1 MKIASI
7 QLNICWENKSANF
20 KRARFF
26 VKQAKKDHCDLIIF
40 PEMFNTGFSM
50 NPDITTEPVNSETS
64 KFLCM
69 LAKKY
74 KINLIAGFV
83 ERNKE
88 RDENIALFVNKSG
101 EIKSRYVKNYPY
113 SYAGENKVY
122 SCGKNPV
129 IFDLED
135 HPATTFICY
144 DLRFPELFRKIA
156 KKVEIIII
164 IANWPVARQMHWE
177 TLLKARAI
185 ENQCFVVGVNR
196 IGKDGNNLEYGGASH
211 VYSPLGQDLS
221 KGDIDQEYILTEINL
236 REVSKIRKTLPFLN
250 DMKDF

>member
-20 KRARFF
+20 ERARLF
-26 VKQAKKDHCDLIIF
+26 VKKAKKDHCDLIIF

-50 NPDITTEPVNSETS
+50 NSNITTEPAKGETS
-64 KFLCM
+64 IFLCQ
-69 LAKKY
+69 LAKEY
-74 KINLIAGFV
+74 EINLIAGFV
-83 ERNKE
+83 ERHKE
-88 RDENIALFVNKSG
+88 KDENIAFFVNKSG

-122 SCGKNPV
+122 SSGKDPV
-129 IFDLED
+129 IFDLEN
-135 HPATTFICY
+135 HPATSFICY

-156 KKVEIIII
+156 KQVEIIIV

-177 TLLKARAI
+177 NLLKARAI

-196 IGKDGNNLEYGGASH
+196 IGKDGNNLEYGGASL
-211 VYSPLGQDLS
+211 VCSPSGESLS
-221 KGDIDQEYILTEINL
+221 KGDNKQEYILTEINL
-236 REVSKIRKTLPFLN
+236 LEVCKIRKTLPFLY